1 MIHVARRVY
10 VSNLAWRTT
19 WQDLKDFMR
28 AAGSVVFAKI
38 MEAGGR
44 SKGCAIVEY
53 ETPEEAAAAILNLH
67 DKELHGRLLCVR
79 EDREDRDLVGTVG
92 GGGGGR
98 AAAPPPPRQ
107 RQRSRS
113 RSPRP
118 PRGVRAPASE
128 SAVYVGNLAYTTSAD
143 TLRAHAE
150 SVAGGAAGAPA
161 SVDVP
166 THADSGRARGYALL
180 SYPTPEAAD
189 AAVAALNESECDGR
203 RLLVRRDQGGFVGA

>member
-1 MIHVARRVY
+1 MRRRRRRLPRFSTCTTKSCTVACCACGRIG
-10 VSNLAWRTT
+10 RTAT
-19 WQDLKDFMR
+19 WWVR
-28 AAGSVVFAKI
+28 WAVVVV
-38 MEAGGR
+38 GGR
-44 SKGCAIVEY
+44 L
-53 ETPEEAAAAILNLH
+53 P
-67 DKELHGRLLCVR
+67 
-79 EDREDRDLVGTVG
+79 
-92 GGGGGR
+92 
-98 AAAPPPPRQ
+98 PPPPRQ

-128 SAVYVGNLAYTTSAD
+128 SAIYVGNLAYTTSAD
-143 TLRAHAE
+143 TLRMHAE
-150 SVAGGAAGAPA
+150 NVAGGAAGAPA

-180 SYPTPEAAD
+180 SYPTPEAAE